1 MFTSI
6 IRCGWRT
13 AAVSEAGVSHIQNG
27 VDCQDSSLVHVGTK
41 WLIACVADGAGSAI
55 HSKEGSRTAVE
66 SFVEVAADL
75 LRCRY
80 DPETTVRNA
89 FDQARLGVSKIS
101 GCETQKYA
109 TTLLGLVATRNR
121 VAAAQ
126 VGDGAII
133 IDGQVVL
140 KGHAGEYANETSFI
154 TQDEVAPQLF
164 VSKRKVRRVALITDG
179 LEHLALQRRGQ
190 ERRAHRPFFNSMY
203 RWLRKTKRLDR
214 NEQLSDFLRS
224 DMIRSRTGDDV
235 TLLLAMR

>member
-1 MFTSI
+1 MLTSV

-55 HSKEGSRTAVE
+55 HSKEGARTAVE

-101 GCETQKYA
+101 GCETEKYA
-109 TTLLGLVATRNR
+109 TTLLGVVATRNR

-164 VSKRKVRRVALITDG
+164 VSKVVRIQKEGKASST
-179 LEHLALQRRGQ
+179 HHRRPGAP
-190 ERRAHRPFFNSMY
+190 RIATPRAGTPRSQAVFQLHVQMAEENQKARP
-203 RWLRKTKRLDR
+203 
-214 NEQLSDFLRS
+214 Q
-224 DMIRSRTGDDV
+224 
-235 TLLLAMR
+235 